1 MARDKLGEFQTSYA
15 EAMQRYGLKRGKKGS
30 KAKHIDN
37 QTHYRNLIEQ
47 GEKVEENIE
56 GLKAREKEIR
66 QRLEQAQSEEK
77 IQQFKGKVLDSISSV
92 FDKTQVEQL
101 KKENEDLKNQILY
114 LTNKISSQ
122 DKSIQE
128 NRLRY
133 EEEIKKAKN
142 YISYILDLL
151 PDAKQLLDIGIK
163 CNAMQIPS
171 ETVKKLLKKI
181 R

>member
-1 MARDKLGEFQTSYA
+1 M
-15 EAMQRYGLKRGKKGS
+15 
-30 KAKHIDN
+30 
-37 QTHYRNLIEQ
+37 
-47 GEKVEENIE
+47 
-56 GLKAREKEIR
+56 
-66 QRLEQAQSEEK
+66 
-77 IQQFKGKVLDSISSV
+77 
-92 FDKTQVEQL
+92 
-101 KKENEDLKNQILY
+101 KNQILY